1 MSTDK
6 PDNRPSQTNFAKKL
20 KVSRQ
25 AVNKA
30 IKAGLIILHG
40 TGRAAYI
47 DRECPKTQA
56 YIKNASANRHRG
68 KSTKPRS
75 KPAPASTKKNA
86 PDPAPASPEAAA
98 SSKAYEDKQAME
110 RLKLMEQ
117 IEKLELDNRESRKE
131 LFARKLLQFFM
142 DNLYS
147 IHSGQLKTHGL
158 RASSDMAAIFGIED
172 DALIRKAC
180 DKIDKDMLGVLKQI
194 KREMNKLLKK
204 VGAEKITENQTV

>member
-6 PDNRPSQTNFAKKL
+6 LDNRPGQTKFANKL

-47 DRECPKTQA
+47 DLACPMTQA
-56 YIKNASANRHRG
+56 YIKNASVNRHRG
-68 KSTKPRS
+68 KGTKPRT
-75 KPAPASTKKNA
+75 KPDKAPPKKKA
-86 PDPAPASPEAAA
+86 LDPAPPSPEAIA
-98 SSKAYEDKQAME
+98 SVEAFTDNQAVT
-110 RLKLMEQ
+110 RRKHMEQ
-117 IEKLELDNRESRKE
+117 IEALELKNKETRKE
-131 LFARKLLQFFM
+131 LITRELVQAFMNELLA
-142 DNLYS
+142 
-147 IHSGQLKTHGL
+147 IHNGQLKTHGL

-180 DKIDKDMLGVLKQI
+180 DKIDKDMLSVLKQI
-194 KREMNKLLKK
+194 KRTMNKFLKK
-204 VGAEKITENQTV
+204 MGAEKITDSQAA